1 MAISENYR
9 RFNNLN
15 NQNVTNSRSFLQND
29 MQKIFSFMDQINNF
43 VGKTNDVALDSSLNQ
58 AQMALSMALLE
69 AEGLAAQLQM
79 NDFVTALNAQTD
91 LTQLGA
97 RNALMLAS
105 KSYETS
111 VLIAQFREKTLAMFI
126 TLAEQRTNNTWGRIK
141 QLTQGFK
148 F

>member
-1 MAISENYR
+1 
-9 RFNNLN
+9 
-15 NQNVTNSRSFLQND
+15 
-29 MQKIFSFMDQINNF
+29 MDQINNF